1 MKYIIVIT
9 TVMLL
14 LLGCKANNN
23 SSELI
28 SELEEPSD
36 NRTMSGVVYSGIE
49 GKWLILNVTSPPDL
63 SNYDLEQV
71 RKEFTDIIQL
81 YNLNSSIHSGDKIT
95 IWYDYIRE
103 SYPPHTKVLKYEK
116 IVDK

>member
-9 TVMLL
+9 IVMLL
-14 LLGCKANNN
+14 LLGCKANNT
-23 SSELI
+23 SEMI
-28 SELEEPSD
+28 SELEKPND

-49 GKWLILNVTSPPDL
+49 GKWLLLNVKSPPDL

-71 RKEFTDIIQL
+71 KKEFKDIIQL
-81 YNLNSSIHSGDKIT
+81 YNLNSRVQSGDKIT

-103 SYPPHTKVLKYEK
+103 SYPPKTKVLKYEK